1 MLSDSTNQSHPSI
14 MAQASMA
21 AMTVATGP
29 TLQSSTVLSEDELR
43 QIHEYDRVVQFRNA
57 VLSGSHPHIKPPA
70 QSGATKAQSNLQTSS
85 SLGGSNGETSGLLN
99 PAPVHDYR
107 MDNSQ
112 SFKANS
118 QQSAIAPAGLVNFA
132 KDAVAGAA
140 QFDPLLLTKSDVL
153 VRAELQQQRQRIE
166 KTLREALEHRRTAS
180 KTTQPAEQEAD
191 LDLPD
196 ILAKALTLVQATAP
210 PADAEVA
217 ANSSASSDSFD
228 NNTFYSSQ
236 HDTPEPFLSSPRAHS
251 ASGGVPIR
259 ETNPTAPRIQVHDE
273 NARAANTHP
282 AAGKASTSFIAS
294 NDVAHQKHLVENAQP
309 YMGTADAA
317 SLAGLVLQGQA
328 DVYSRYGIGNSSEG
342 RMHDGD
348 QVQPMVISSNGS
360 GSTSRSDN
368 RHDIDGRAGPKQ
380 RRQGGLVAP
389 REPPYIRSHDL
400 EPYAPQPAH
409 VSPLATS
416 CQPQM
421 NDPEISILPSAPPQV
436 AALRQEAGN
445 GTSPESSPQGEKGNK
460 KKNNNKKKNKRKAA
474 AERPASPFIKPEPR
488 SPSPLSAPQY
498 SRSAKRQRPSQNQ
511 QELNYDEPRRQRSV
525 EVIHD
530 EYDPRITREERIPAA
545 VGYDRVIEDPYAR
558 HMRQSVAA
566 SSQRIDLPMYEDRR
580 LDEPIQYLRRAPEPS
595 PYAIPYAPSE
605 ARPMRSATYSVADT
619 PYREPVAY
627 YPDGRMSVRPGTD
640 RARSRSPARAESRS
654 ATTMGPPR
662 PPTRIIRDQFGR
674 EYIEPP
680 PMPSVSRLSV
690 APPGRP
696 VEHELIYERLPA
708 SSTFEQDGIVYRRAS
723 PASSQRRV
731 VTQPEYGAVDYR
743 GYRQR
748 DYSIHSVPT
757 PVPGHEYVQYR
768 GTEERRLPPEPAQ
781 EYAMRP
787 GSVRPQE
794 PVRYEY
800 PRVQSIRPSEVP
812 AREYAGSIHP
822 DQRREVAPPT
832 YREYSVRPAELDMP
846 RREYSVRPME
856 RYYERP
862 ALRDEEVAY
871 IEPPRT
877 VQREIVYDGRR
888 EVYR

>member
-1 MLSDSTNQSHPSI
+1 
-14 MAQASMA
+14 MAHASMA
-21 AMTVATGP
+21 ARPVATGP
-29 TLQSSTVLSEDELR
+29 ASQSSTVLSEDELR

-70 QSGATKAQSNLQTSS
+70 QSDATKAQSNLQTSS
-85 SLGGSNGETSGLLN
+85 SLGGSNGQTPGLLN
-99 PAPVHDYR
+99 PAPAHDYR
-107 MDNSQ
+107 LDNSQ

-118 QQSAIAPAGLVNFA
+118 QQSAIASAAPAGLVNFA
-132 KDAVAGAA
+132 KDAAAGAA

-166 KTLREALEHRRTAS
+166 KTLREELEHRRTAS

-217 ANSSASSDSFD
+217 ANSSDSSDSFD

-251 ASGGVPIR
+251 ASEGVPIR
-259 ETNPTAPRIQVHDE
+259 ETTTTAPRVQVHDE
-273 NARAANTHP
+273 NARAANTHL
-282 AAGKASTSFIAS
+282 AAGKASTSLIAS
-294 NDVAHQKHLVENAQP
+294 NEVAHQKHLVQNTQP
-309 YMGTADAA
+309 YTVNSDAA
-317 SLAGLVLQGQA
+317 SRAGLVLQGDAA
-328 DVYSRYGIGNSSEG
+328 DAYSRYGIGNTSEG
-342 RMHDGD
+342 RIHDDD

-360 GSTSRSDN
+360 GSTSRSDD
-368 RHDIDGRAGPKQ
+368 RHDIDRRAGPKQ
-380 RRQGGLVAP
+380 HRQGGLVAP
-389 REPPYIRSHDL
+389 REPAFIRSHDL
-400 EPYAPQPAH
+400 QPYAPQPAH

-416 CQPQM
+416 RQQRM
-421 NDPEISILPSAPPQV
+421 SDPEVSILPGAPPQV

-460 KKNNNKKKNKRKAA
+460 KKNNKKKNKKKAA

-498 SRSAKRQRPSQNQ
+498 SRPAKRQRPSQNQ

-525 EVIHD
+525 EVIND

-545 VGYDRVIEDPYAR
+545 VGYERAVEDPYGR
-558 HMRQSVAA
+558 HIRQSVAA
-566 SSQRIDLPMYEDRR
+566 NSHRADLSVYEERR
-580 LDEPIQYLRRAPEPS
+580 LDEPVQYLRRAPEPAS
-595 PYAIPYAPSE
+595 YAAPYAPSE

-619 PYREPVAY
+619 PYREPIAY
-627 YPDGRMSVRPGTD
+627 YPDGRMSVRPD

-654 ATTMGPPR
+654 TITMGPPR

-680 PMPSVSRLSV
+680 PLSSVSRLSA

-696 VEHELIYERLPA
+696 VEHELAYERLPA
-708 SSTFEQDGIVYRRAS
+708 SSTFEQDGIIYRRAS
-723 PASSQRRV
+723 PALSQRRV

-748 DYSIHSVPT
+748 DYSIHSVP
-757 PVPGHEYVQYR
+757 PPIPGHEYVQYR
-768 GTEERRLPPEPAQ
+768 GTEERRLPPEPTQ

-812 AREYAGSIHP
+812 VREYAGSIHP
-822 DQRREVAPPT
+822 DPRREVAPPT

-862 ALRDEEVAY
+862 ALRDDEVAY

-877 VQREIVYDGRR
+877 VQREIVYEDGRR

>member
-1 MLSDSTNQSHPSI
+1 
-14 MAQASMA
+14 MAQASIA
-21 AMTVATGP
+21 AMPVATGP
-29 TLQSSTVLSEDELR
+29 ALQPSTVLSEDELR

-85 SLGGSNGETSGLLN
+85 SLGGSNGETPGLLN

-107 MDNSQ
+107 LDNSQ

-118 QQSAIAPAGLVNFA
+118 QQSAIASAGLVNFA
-132 KDAVAGAA
+132 KDAAAGAA

-166 KTLREALEHRRTAS
+166 KTLREELEQRRTAS

-210 PADAEVA
+210 PADAELA
-217 ANSSASSDSFD
+217 ANSSDSSDSFD

-251 ASGGVPIR
+251 ASEGAPIR
-259 ETNPTAPRIQVHDE
+259 ETTITAPRIQVHDE
-273 NARAANTHP
+273 NARAANPQP
-282 AAGKASTSFIAS
+282 AAGKASTSLIAS
-294 NDVAHQKHLVENAQP
+294 NDAAHQNQLVQNTRP
-309 YMGTADAA
+309 CMGTPDAA
-317 SLAGLVLQGQA
+317 SLAGLVLHGHGP

-360 GSTSRSDN
+360 GSTSRSDD

-380 RRQGGLVAP
+380 HRQGGLVAP
-389 REPPYIRSHDL
+389 REPPFIRSHDL
-400 EPYAPQPAH
+400 QPYAPQPAH

-416 CQPQM
+416 RQPQA
-421 NDPEISILPSAPPQV
+421 PESDISILPSAPPQV

-460 KKNNNKKKNKRKAA
+460 KKNNKKKNKRKAAA

-498 SRSAKRQRPSQNQ
+498 PRPAKRQRPSQNQ
-511 QELNYDEPRRQRSV
+511 QELSYDEPRRQRSV

-530 EYDPRITREERIPAA
+530 EYDPRITREERIPVAI
-545 VGYDRVIEDPYAR
+545 GYERAIEDPYGR
-558 HMRQSVAA
+558 HVRQSVVA
-566 SSQRIDLPMYEDRR
+566 SSQRVDLPVYEDRR

-595 PYAIPYAPSE
+595 SYAVPYAPSE

-654 ATTMGPPR
+654 ATTMGPPW

-696 VEHELIYERLPA
+696 VEHELVYERLPA
-708 SSTFEQDGIVYRRAS
+708 SSTFEQDGIIYRRAS

-748 DYSIHSVPT
+748 DYSIH
-757 PVPGHEYVQYR
+757 PVPPPVSGHEYVQYR
-768 GTEERRLPPEPAQ
+768 GTEERRLPPEPTQ

-800 PRVQSIRPSEVP
+800 PRVQSIRPSEAPV
-812 AREYAGSIHP
+812 REYAGSILP
-822 DQRREVAPPT
+822 DPRREVAPPT

-862 ALRDEEVAY
+862 ALRDDEVAY

-877 VQREIVYDGRR
+877 VQREIVYEDGRR